1 VTTQREAPPAPGG
14 ESGRTL
20 AEKLERLFRTARPE
34 GRDGQEGREEYSLE
48 EAAQAIRRRGG
59 PTISASYLWLL
70 RTGRKTNPTKRHL
83 EALAAFFGVPPAY
96 FFDDPLSARVDVDL
110 DLLGALRTE
119 SVRRIAIAAAGL
131 SPGGRRS
138 VEMLI
143 EHIREIEQGD
153 ERRQRRRPSRP
164 PRPSRSGRPSESGT
178 APAT

>member
-1 VTTQREAPPAPGG
+1 VGH
-14 ESGRTL
+14 
-20 AEKLERLFRTARPE
+20 
-34 GRDGQEGREEYSLE
+34 EGREEYSLE

-96 FFDDPLSARVDVDL
+96 FFDDPLSSRVDADL
-110 DLLGALRTE
+110 DLMEALRSE
-119 SVRRIAIAAAGL
+119 PVRRIAIAAAGL

-143 EHIREIEQGD
+143 EHIRQIEQGD
-153 ERRQRRRPSRP
+153 ERRQRRRPSGP
-164 PRPSRSGRPSESGT
+164 PRPSRSRRPSGT
-178 APAT
+178 ALAT